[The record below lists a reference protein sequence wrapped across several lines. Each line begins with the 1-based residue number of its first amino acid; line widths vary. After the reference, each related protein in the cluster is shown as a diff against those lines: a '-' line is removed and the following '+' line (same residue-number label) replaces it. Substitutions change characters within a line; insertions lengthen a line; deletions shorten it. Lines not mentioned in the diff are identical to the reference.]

1 MRVPRDAWAGVY
13 RAHYRRHLN
22 SSLPV
27 ATMVITK
34 AKASKKCGGHRC
46 TNDGI
51 STRSKFCT
59 ACFKKNASLASSKRK
74 VFGGG
79 GVLGNSGNTTTAR
92 GKGVLGNGGNTTTAR
107 GKGILGNG
115 GNTTTGRKK
124 KRAGKRSGVRR
135 SAKRALVVKKR
146 WLDLI
151 LAGQKKW
158 EIRGSST
165 AKRGWIHFAE
175 SQAGGKLMGRARLV
189 DCFPVSRESFVRNFH
204 QHRVPS
210 LSMVPYHTPY
220 AWVLEDC
227 EKFDKAFNYEH
238 KRGAV
243 IWVDV

>member
-13 RAHYRRHLN
+13 RAHYCRHLS
-22 SSLPV
+22 SSLPL

-34 AKASKKCGGHRC
+34 AKASKKCSRPRC
-46 TNDGI
+46 TNDAV

-92 GKGVLGNGGNTTTAR
+92 GKGVLGNR
-107 GKGILGNG
+107 
-115 GNTTTGRKK
+115 GNTTTGTKK

-227 EKFDKAFNYEH
+227 EQFDKAFNYEH

-243 IWVDV
+243 LWADV

>member
-1 MRVPRDAWAGVY
+1 M
-13 RAHYRRHLN
+13 
-22 SSLPV
+22 PV
-27 ATMVITK
+27 AAMVKTK
-34 AKASKKCGGHRC
+34 AKASKKCSRPRC
-46 TNDGI
+46 TNDAV

-74 VFGGG
+74 AFGGG

-92 GKGVLGNGGNTTTAR
+92 GKGV
-107 GKGILGNG
+107 LGNG

-151 LAGQKKW
+151 LAGHKKW

-189 DCFPVSRESFVRNFH
+189 DCFPVSRESFVQNFH

-227 EKFDKAFNYEH
+227 DKFDKAFNYEH

>member
-1 MRVPRDAWAGVY
+1 M
-13 RAHYRRHLN
+13 L
-22 SSLPV
+22 V
-27 ATMVITK
+27 AAMVKTK
-34 AKASKKCGGHRC
+34 AKASKNCSRPRC
-46 TNDGI
+46 ANDAV
-51 STRSKFCT
+51 STRAKFCI

-92 GKGVLGNGGNTTTAR
+92 GKGV
-107 GKGILGNG
+107 LGNG

-189 DCFPVSRESFVRNFH
+189 DCFPVSRESFVCNFH

>member
-1 MRVPRDAWAGVY
+1 M
-13 RAHYRRHLN
+13 
-22 SSLPV
+22 PV
-27 ATMVITK
+27 AAMVKTK
-34 AKASKKCGGHRC
+34 AASKKCSRPPC
-46 TNDGI
+46 TNDAVSI
-51 STRSKFCT
+51 RAKFCT

-79 GVLGNSGNTTTAR
+79 GVLGNSGNITTAR
-92 GKGVLGNGGNTTTAR
+92 GKGVLGNGGNTTS
-107 GKGILGNG
+107 
-115 GNTTTGRKK
+115 GRKK

-135 SAKRALVVKKR
+135 SAKRALVVKKG

-204 QHRVPS
+204 QHRVLS

-220 AWVLEDC
+220 AWALEDC

>member
-1 MRVPRDAWAGVY
+1 MCIRD
-13 RAHYRRHLN
+13 
-22 SSLPV
+22 S
-27 ATMVITK
+27 
-34 AKASKKCGGHRC
+34 
-46 TNDGI
+46 
-51 STRSKFCT
+51 
-59 ACFKKNASLASSKRK
+59 
-74 VFGGG
+74 
-79 GVLGNSGNTTTAR
+79 
-92 GKGVLGNGGNTTTAR
+92 
-107 GKGILGNG
+107 
-115 GNTTTGRKK
+115 TTTGRKK

-189 DCFPVSRESFVRNFH
+189 DCFPVSRESFVHNFH

-210 LSMVPYHTPY
+210 LSMVPYQTPY

-238 KRGAV
+238 RRGAV
-243 IWVDV
+243 IWADV

>member
-1 MRVPRDAWAGVY
+1 M
-13 RAHYRRHLN
+13 
-22 SSLPV
+22 PV
-27 ATMVITK
+27 AAMVKTK
-34 AKASKKCGGHRC
+34 AKASKKCSRPRC
-46 TNDGI
+46 TNDAV

-92 GKGVLGNGGNTTTAR
+92 GKGVLGNGGNTTT
-107 GKGILGNG
+107 
-115 GNTTTGRKK
+115 GRKK

-151 LAGQKKW
+151 LARQKKW

-220 AWVLEDC
+220 AWVLKDC

>member
-1 MRVPRDAWAGVY
+1 M
-13 RAHYRRHLN
+13 
-22 SSLPV
+22 PV
-27 ATMVITK
+27 AGMVKTK
-34 AKASKKCGGHRC
+34 AKASKKCSRPRC
-46 TNDGI
+46 TNDAV
-51 STRSKFCT
+51 STRAKFCT

-79 GVLGNSGNTTTAR
+79 GVLGNSGNAR

-107 GKGILGNG
+107 GVLGNC

-124 KRAGKRSGVRR
+124 KGAGKRSGVRR
-135 SAKRALVVKKR
+135 SAKRALVVKKK

-189 DCFPVSRESFVRNFH
+189 DCFPVSRNSLKRNFH
-204 QHRVPS
+204 QHRVSS
-210 LSMVPYHTPY
+210 LSMVPYQTPY
-220 AWVLEDC
+220 AWVLEDS
-227 EKFDKAFNYEH
+227 EKFGKPFQYEH
-238 KRGAV
+238 EQGAV

>member
-1 MRVPRDAWAGVY
+1 M
-13 RAHYRRHLN
+13 
-22 SSLPV
+22 
-27 ATMVITK
+27 
-34 AKASKKCGGHRC
+34 
-46 TNDGI
+46 
-51 STRSKFCT
+51 
-59 ACFKKNASLASSKRK
+59 ASSKRK
-74 VFGGG
+74 AFGGG

-92 GKGVLGNGGNTTTAR
+92 GKGV
-107 GKGILGNG
+107 LGNG

-189 DCFPVSRESFVRNFH
+189 DCFPVSQESFVQNFH

>member
-1 MRVPRDAWAGVY
+1 M
-13 RAHYRRHLN
+13 
-22 SSLPV
+22 PV
-27 ATMVITK
+27 AAMVKTK
-34 AKASKKCGGHRC
+34 AKASKKCSRPRC
-46 TNDGI
+46 TNDAV
-51 STRSKFCT
+51 STRAKFCT

-79 GVLGNSGNTTTAR
+79 GVLGNS
-92 GKGVLGNGGNTTTAR
+92 
-107 GKGILGNG
+107 

-165 AKRGWIHFAE
+165 TKRGWIHFAE

>member
-1 MRVPRDAWAGVY
+1 M
-13 RAHYRRHLN
+13 
-22 SSLPV
+22 PV
-27 ATMVITK
+27 AAMVKTK
-34 AKASKKCGGHRC
+34 AKASKKCSRPRC
-46 TNDGI
+46 TNDAV
-51 STRSKFCT
+51 STRSKFCI

-79 GVLGNSGNTTTAR
+79 GVLGNS
-92 GKGVLGNGGNTTTAR
+92 
-107 GKGILGNG
+107 

-165 AKRGWIHFAE
+165 TKRGWIHFAE

>member
-1 MRVPRDAWAGVY
+1 M
-13 RAHYRRHLN
+13 
-22 SSLPV
+22 
-27 ATMVITK
+27 
-34 AKASKKCGGHRC
+34 
-46 TNDGI
+46 
-51 STRSKFCT
+51 
-59 ACFKKNASLASSKRK
+59 ASSKRK

-92 GKGVLGNGGNTTTAR
+92 GKGV
-107 GKGILGNG
+107 LGNG

-165 AKRGWIHFAE
+165 AKRSWIHFAE

-238 KRGAV
+238 KRGAA
-243 IWVDV
+243 IWVVV

>member
-1 MRVPRDAWAGVY
+1 M
-13 RAHYRRHLN
+13 
-22 SSLPV
+22 PV
-27 ATMVITK
+27 AAMVKTK
-34 AKASKKCGGHRC
+34 AKASKKCSRPRC
-46 TNDGI
+46 TNDAV

-92 GKGVLGNGGNTTTAR
+92 GKGVLGNGGNTTT
-107 GKGILGNG
+107 
-115 GNTTTGRKK
+115 GRKK

-151 LAGQKKW
+151 LARQKKW